1 MDKKG
6 WIILG
11 LSVIVLVAL
20 VLIFYRGQGREEIK
34 PVAEETPSASPPEPA
49 EPLETKMITVFFL
62 SDEDSLFHAELRR
75 IGTSPSVVQEAERV
89 VEELIK
95 GSEKGLIS
103 PLPPETRLRQLFITR
118 SGVAY
123 VDFSK
128 ELADRHP
135 SGSSAEIAT
144 IYSVVN
150 SLTYNFKSIKKVF
163 ILVEGGE
170 KETLGGHI
178 SLSQAFAPRYSLS
191 AD

>member
-1 MDKKG
+1 VNKKG

-20 VLIFYRGQGREEIK
+20 AFVFYQGQGREEIR
-34 PVAEETPSASPPEPA
+34 PAAEEAPSARSLEPEQ
-49 EPLETKMITVFFL
+49 PLETRMITVFFL

-75 IGTSPSVVQEAERV
+75 IGTSPSVVQEAQRV

-103 PLPPETRLRQLFITR
+103 PLPPETKLRQLFITR

-128 ELADRHP
+128 ELAEKHP

-144 IYSVVN
+144 IYSIVN

-178 SLSQAFAPRYSLS
+178 SLSQAFGPRYSLS
-191 AD
+191 VD

>member
-20 VLIFYRGQGREEIK
+20 AFVFYRGQGSEEIR
-34 PVAEETPSASPPEPA
+34 PAAEEAPSERLQEPEP
-49 EPLETKMITVFFL
+49 PLETRMISVFFL

-75 IGTSPSVVQEAERV
+75 IGTGPSVVREAERV

-103 PLPPETRLRQLFITR
+103 PLPPETKLRQLFITK
-118 SGVAY
+118 GGIAY

-128 ELADRHP
+128 ELAEKHP

-144 IYSVVN
+144 IYSIVN
-150 SLTYNFKSIKKVF
+150 SLTYNFTSIKKVF
-163 ILVEGGE
+163 ILIEGGE
-170 KETLGGHI
+170 KETLGGHV
-178 SLSQAFAPRYSLS
+178 SLSQAFVPRYSLS
-191 AD
+191 VD

>member
-6 WIILG
+6 WIVLG
-11 LSVIVLVAL
+11 LSVVVLVAF
-20 VLIFYRGQGREEIK
+20 VIIFYRGQAREEIR
-34 PVAEETPSASPPEPA
+34 PAAEGAPSVSPPEP
-49 EPLETKMITVFFL
+49 EQPLETRMITVFFL

-75 IGTSPSVVQEAERV
+75 IGTGPSDVQEAERV

-103 PLPPETRLRQLFITR
+103 PLPPETKLRQLFITR
-118 SGVAY
+118 RGVAY

-128 ELADRHP
+128 ELAEKHP

-144 IYSVVN
+144 IYSIVN
-150 SLTYNFKSIKKVF
+150 SLTYNFKSIKQVF
-163 ILVEGGE
+163 ILIEGGE

-178 SLSQAFAPRYSLS
+178 DLSQAFVPRYSLS
-191 AD
+191 VD

>member
-1 MDKKG
+1 MDKQR
-6 WIILG
+6 WLILG
-11 LSVIVLVAL
+11 FSVIVLVAL
-20 VLIFYRGQGREEIK
+20 VLIFYRGQGREEIR
-34 PVAEETPSASPPEPA
+34 PAAGEAPQAIPPEP
-49 EPLETKMITVFFL
+49 EQPQETRMITLFFL
-62 SDEDSLFHAELRR
+62 SDGDSLFHAELRQ
-75 IGTSPSVVQEAERV
+75 IGTGPSDVQEAERV
-89 VEELIK
+89 VEELLK

-103 PLPPETRLRQLFITR
+103 PLPPETKLRQLFITK

-128 ELADRHP
+128 ELADKHP

-144 IYSVVN
+144 IYSIVN

-170 KETLGGHI
+170 KETLAGHI
-178 SLSQAFAPRYSLS
+178 SLSQAFDPRYSLS

>member
-11 LSVIVLVAL
+11 LSLV
-20 VLIFYRGQGREEIK
+20 VLIALAFIFFRGEGKEEIR
-34 PVAEETPSASPPEPA
+34 PVAEESSSASAPEP
-49 EPLETKMITVFFL
+49 EQSLETRMITVFFL

-75 IGTSPSVVQEAERV
+75 IGTGPSVVQEAGRV

-95 GSEKGLIS
+95 GSDKGFIS
-103 PLPPETRLRQLFITR
+103 PLPPETKLRQLFITR
-118 SGVAY
+118 NGVAY
-123 VDFSK
+123 VDFSR
-128 ELADRHP
+128 ELAEKHP

-144 IYSVVN
+144 IYSIVN
-150 SLTYNFKSIKKVF
+150 SLTYNFNSIKKVF

-178 SLSQAFAPRYSLS
+178 SLRQAFVPRYSLS
-191 AD
+191 VE

>member
-1 MDKKG
+1 
-6 WIILG
+6 
-11 LSVIVLVAL
+11 
-20 VLIFYRGQGREEIK
+20 
-34 PVAEETPSASPPEPA
+34 
-49 EPLETKMITVFFL
+49 
-62 SDEDSLFHAELRR
+62 
-75 IGTSPSVVQEAERV
+75 
-89 VEELIK
+89 
-95 GSEKGLIS
+95 LIS